1 MLGLIQKW
9 LQAGVWEDSEWSETT
24 VGTPPG
30 AVVSPRL
37 ANVYLHYVGDLWAE
51 VWRKK
56 LAWGDVLIVRYADD
70 LVAGF
75 PHRADAARFRRDF
88 QERLARFGLEV
99 HPAKTRLIACGRF
112 AASDREK
119 RGEGKPA
126 TCTFLGF
133 THYCGRNAK
142 GYFVVWRRTAAKR
155 LRAKL
160 FAVKQELRRRI
171 RSRWCGAERG

>member
-1 MLGLIQKW
+1 MGRADLETRSDAVGALADGPAAWLYGGSRMSADVHVRFCERLG
-9 LQAGVWEDSEWSETT
+9 VRF
-24 VGTPPG
+24 PG
-30 AVVSPRL
+30 PTHRVV
-37 ANVYLHYVGDLWAE
+37 
-51 VWRKK
+51 
-56 LAWGDVLIVRYADD
+56 
-70 LVAGF
+70 GF

-126 TCTFLGF
+126 TFTFLGF